1 MLLILLL
8 WMSLVL
14 GAAVGSYWL
23 WAIVQ
28 STNLVRLRAPRRRDN
43 LPRAS
48 VKHSQKRYDPGP
60 MPHHYWPGRVAR
72 ATLPSKKPD
81 V

>member
-1 MLLILLL
+1 MLLMLMV

-14 GAAVGSYWL
+14 EVAVGSYWL

-28 STNLVRLRAPRRRDN
+28 STRPVRLRALARQDD

-48 VKHSQKRYDPGP
+48 ANGLQKRYDPGP
-60 MPHHYWPGRVAR
+60 MPPPYWLGRVAR
-72 ATLPSKKPD
+72 ASLSPGGW
-81 V
+81 